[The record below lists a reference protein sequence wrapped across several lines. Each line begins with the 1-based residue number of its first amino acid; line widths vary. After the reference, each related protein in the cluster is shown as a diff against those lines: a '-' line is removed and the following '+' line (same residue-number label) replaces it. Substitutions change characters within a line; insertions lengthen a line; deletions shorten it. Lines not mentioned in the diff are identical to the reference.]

1 MCLPY
6 LILSSDIKDMSVRK
20 NNLSISLLMLLIFPD
35 LGFAKDARS
44 FSVSLSASRI
54 IYTSDLKSGATLG
67 IENRQTYPVLVKAQ
81 VYREDQKS
89 KANFILTPPL
99 FRLDAQRSNLLR
111 ILVSNE
117 PQSEKQETLNWLC
130 VTAMPP
136 DSSYDSQTKKVKSAV
151 QVSVSSCIKLIY
163 RPEILKEKS
172 PLDATKDVE
181 WRLEN
186 GSIYANNSSPFY
198 INVSSLKVNGVNLD
212 SMKYIPPF
220 SSMSFDAI
228 KNAVP
233 GVIVEWRLVDD
244 NGNNSRAIKSIL
256 R

>member
-1 MCLPY
+1 
-6 LILSSDIKDMSVRK
+6 
-20 NNLSISLLMLLIFPD
+20 MLLTFPS
-35 LGFAKDARS
+35 LVFAKDARS
-44 FSVSLSASRI
+44 FSVSLSASRV
-54 IYTSDLKSGATLG
+54 IYTSDMKSGATLG
-67 IENRQTYPVLVKAQ
+67 IENRQTYPALVKTQ

-111 ILVSNE
+111 ILASNE
-117 PQSEKQETLNWLC
+117 PLSEKQETLNWLC

-163 RPEILKEKS
+163 RPKNLKDKS

-186 GSIYANNSSPFY
+186 GSINANNSSPFY

-220 SSMSFDAI
+220 SSISFNSV
-228 KNAVP
+228 KNAAP
-233 GVIVEWRLVDD
+233 GAMVEWRLVDD
-244 NGNNSRAIKSIL
+244 NGNNSRIIKSIL